1 MNSVNSLLYLGI
13 DLLICLNMVILK
25 DRNVLSEEKRINV
38 F

>member
-25 DRNVLSEEKRINV
+25 GRNVLSEEKRINV
-38 F
+38 C

>member
-25 DRNVLSEEKRINV
+25 DRNVLSDKKGINL